1 MKKCKLLSQI
11 LIIVLIIV
19 AAIVAAIIAAGRN
32 AWGMI
37 ISYWIVLTI
46 KNAVDLIASIEER
59 KEKKKMSKIKEDFD
73 TPDTN
78 DPSQYPACLDDMYD
92 YR

>member
-1 MKKCKLLSQI
+1 MKKYKLCSQV
-11 LIIVLIIV
+11 LIIVLIII

-46 KNAVDLIASIEER
+46 KNAVDLIASLKER
-59 KEKKKMSKIKEDFD
+59 KEKKKISRLDEDFVI
-73 TPDTN
+73 PDTN